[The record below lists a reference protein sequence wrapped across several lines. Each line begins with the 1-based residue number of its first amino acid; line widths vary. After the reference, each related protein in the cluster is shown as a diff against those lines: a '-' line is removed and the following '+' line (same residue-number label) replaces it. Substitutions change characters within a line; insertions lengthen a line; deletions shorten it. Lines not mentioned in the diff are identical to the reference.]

1 MKTETYRKERL
12 LAAMLAAVFLITPGA
27 GLSTKTG
34 DTDKAVQHLMN
45 YVSESGLTFIRNS
58 SSYTSTEAAEHMNN
72 KYQHFKADI
81 KTAEDFIELCATKS
95 IMSGKPY
102 LIIDKQ
108 GNEIRTSEWL
118 KAELAAYRGRSQ

>member
-1 MKTETYRKERL
+1 MKTDTYRTERL
-12 LAAMLAAVFLITPGA
+12 LTAMLVMVLLILPGI
-27 GLSTKTG
+27 GLGAKTG
-34 DTDKAVQHLMN
+34 DTDKAVRHLMN

-58 SSYTSTEAAEHMNN
+58 STYTAIEAAEHMSN
-72 KYQHFKADI
+72 KYRHFKADI
-81 KTAEDFIELCATKS
+81 KTAEDFIDLCATKS

-118 KAELAAYRGRSQ
+118 RAELAAYRGRTQ